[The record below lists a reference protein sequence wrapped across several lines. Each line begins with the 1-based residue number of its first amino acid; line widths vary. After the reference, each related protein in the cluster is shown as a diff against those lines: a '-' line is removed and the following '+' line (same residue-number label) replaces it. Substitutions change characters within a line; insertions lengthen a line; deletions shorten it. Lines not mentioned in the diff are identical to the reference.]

1 MPPTCSGG
9 NRTRRRAAG
18 DRPYADRVHDVE
30 IVRIGPEDWQEFR
43 EVRLASLADSPAA
56 FGSRYDAWVDAPEG
70 RWRARLT
77 GVPLTLLARREG
89 RPVGVVSGSPEGDDE
104 VELISM
110 WVAPQLRGTGLARAL
125 VDAVVAWAAAQHRTT
140 FLMVRIDNH
149 RARAAYERAGFVDTG
164 VPDDH
169 PADEPPEN
177 RMVHQP
183 DA

>member
-1 MPPTCSGG
+1 M
-9 NRTRRRAAG
+9 
-18 DRPYADRVHDVE
+18 HEIE
-30 IVRIGPEDWQEFR
+30 IVRIGADDWREFR

-56 FGSRYDAWVDAPEG
+56 FGSRYDAWVDAPEE
-70 RWRARLT
+70 RWRSRLT
-77 GVPLTLLARREG
+77 DVPLTLVARQAG

-110 WVAPQLRGTGLARAL
+110 WVDPELRGTGLARAL

-140 FLMVRIDNH
+140 VLMVRSDND

-164 VPDDH
+164 VPADH

-177 RMVHQP
+177 RMVHRP
-183 DA
+183 VP